1 VSYVVTA
8 GFVVRTPVD
17 VVLDD
22 YLGAVR
28 AGVAGWERIGSVEVV
43 RGDEPGSVSVR
54 TVVDAADRLI
64 AGRTARQA
72 LTSAVRTV
80 GPQDAWR
87 AWWIADGPTWITG
100 A

>member
-1 VSYVVTA
+1 MSYVVTA
-8 GFVVRTPVD
+8 AFVVRTPVH

-22 YLGAVR
+22 YLAAVR
-28 AGVAGWERIGSVEVV
+28 AGVAGWERIDGAEMV
-43 RGDEPGSVSVR
+43 RGDEPGAVR
-54 TVVDAADRLI
+54 VRAVVDAADRMI
-64 AGRTARQA
+64 AGRTLRQA
-72 LTSAVRTV
+72 LKAAVRDV